1 MSLMEL
7 KVAHTYIEEFLC
19 VLDALWIRVN
29 RKKVLWMW
37 LAEIVLVW
45 MIVNQK
51 VALSRIKAHKH
62 LCRLSNLRCIYLEVI
77 SKRLVWRHSS
87 HLTVKNLSVV
97 RNNNLSIATDLSY
110 VSGNMDV
117 S

>member
-45 MIVNQK
+45 VVVDK
-51 VALSRIKAHKH
+51 KFAFCRI
-62 LCRLSNLRCIYLEVI
+62 
-77 SKRLVWRHSS
+77 
-87 HLTVKNLSVV
+87 
-97 RNNNLSIATDLSY
+97 
-110 VSGNMDV
+110 
-117 S
+117 